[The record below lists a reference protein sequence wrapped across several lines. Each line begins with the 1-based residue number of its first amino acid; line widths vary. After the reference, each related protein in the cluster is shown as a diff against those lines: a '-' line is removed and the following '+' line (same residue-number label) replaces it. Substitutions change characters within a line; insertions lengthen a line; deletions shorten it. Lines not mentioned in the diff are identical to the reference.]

1 MAKPTKYNNSMQ
13 LKLED
18 DLNDFIMNEQMANF
32 QTNKTILNKSETV
45 RNLLYQIKE
54 IKEKQKKKKPSK

>member
-32 QTNKTILNKSETV
+32 QMNKTILNKSETV
-45 RNLLYQIKE
+45 RNLLYLIKD

>member
-32 QTNKTILNKSETV
+32 QMKKTILNKSETV

>member
-32 QTNKTILNKSETV
+32 QRNKTILNKSETV
-45 RNLLYQIKE
+45 RNLLYLIKD

>member
-32 QTNKTILNKSETV
+32 QINKTILNKSETV

>member
-32 QTNKTILNKSETV
+32 QRNKTILNKSETV
-45 RNLLYQIKE
+45 RNLLYQIKN
-54 IKEKQKKKKPSK
+54 IKEKLKKKKPSK

>member
-32 QTNKTILNKSETV
+32 QMNKTILNKSETV

-54 IKEKQKKKKPSK
+54 IKEKQNKKKPSK

>member
-32 QTNKTILNKSETV
+32 QMNKTILNKSETV

>member
-54 IKEKQKKKKPSK
+54 IKEKQNKKKPSK

>member
-32 QTNKTILNKSETV
+32 QRNKTILNKSETV
-45 RNLLYQIKE
+45 RNLLYQIKD
-54 IKEKQKKKKPSK
+54 IKEKLKKKKPSK